1 MPYFYLLKQVLF
13 TMTKIYFSP
22 LNCIFLYST
31 LVCMYFMIGEAN
43 AQSKEALRYEIDA
56 KRGGMSFTSK
66 DALPRGREF
75 KRLDS
80 SYYVGWMFEGSYKF
94 DHAAD
99 VLGFKM
105 ASNQLQ
111 KALTLLEKDFKKEI
125 YTRTSDVF
133 EYLKVMKY
141 QRDWDFIAYALTQC
155 YSNTEEADKLWKLL
169 QKCRKVNMQ
178 LEAYADTYNYMAW
191 TVHRNR
197 FYTSDKYSFLCNSI
211 DENEQYA
218 NKLLDSGI
226 VKLRKDAELN
236 KTIFTANYEN
246 EKMPG
251 VWHYKSIL
259 FSYQLNIESGAYY
272 YEKLRNTVY
281 FPQNNYATFCMIQG
295 KFREAEKYYDLA
307 KEDDPGD
314 KRMKESYYYASVLN
328 TYKNENEK
336 GIAELKDLIK
346 ANGSTPGFGWYNIAL
361 ARNLLYNGQITI
373 AKRYAKRAEQF
384 KEIHIGTTLGQSHYD
399 FSVSLLSLIIKNRE
413 IEAVKFMNKNWWYSP
428 SDLQKLAQLTV
439 EKYSLQFLII
449 NQFASNPERDRVVYK
464 LFSTESTVSFDE
476 VWQLLDG
483 FSVNFFLEKY
493 RKEISQDKRYQIKR
507 YYKLFVSKLLMKKGE
522 YQEALTQ
529 LSSALNEI
537 QIDPDYEKLF
547 KARCLESMILC
558 KLQENKKSNVE
569 PLTNELFKIYPQLI
583 PFSGIAPSMRLHI
596 ITSKPIEKEIK
607 NNLDNL
613 NINWS
618 NNQLINIPDVY
629 VDFIQKEGIH
639 TARVEVKF
647 NGATLLSA
655 TDIPLKTAKDATL
668 QIAHAIFGIGNDDKA
683 AKK

>member
-1 MPYFYLLKQVLF
+1 VMLF
-13 TMTKIYFSP
+13 LSFEKS
-22 LNCIFLYST
+22 
-31 LVCMYFMIGEAN
+31 LV
-43 AQSKEALRYEIDA
+43 AQSRESLRYEIDA

-80 SYYVGWMFEGSYKF
+80 SYYVGWMFEGAYKF

-105 ASNQLQ
+105 ASEQLQ

-155 YSNTEEADKLWKLL
+155 YSNTEEVDKLWKLL

-197 FYTSDKYSFLCNSI
+197 FYTRDKYSFLRNSI

-226 VKLRKDAELN
+226 TKLRKDAELN

-246 EKMPG
+246 EKIPG

-272 YEKLRNTVY
+272 YEKLRNTAY
-281 FPQNNYATFCMIQG
+281 FPQNNFATFCMIQG
-295 KFREAEKYYDLA
+295 KFREAEKYYNLA
-307 KEDDPGD
+307 KEDEPGD
-314 KRMKESYYYASVLN
+314 KRMKESYYYSSVLN
-328 TYKNENEK
+328 AYKNANKK
-336 GIAELKDLIK
+336 GIEEMKSLIK
-346 ANGSTPGFGWYNIAL
+346 ANGSTPGFGWYSIAL
-361 ARNLLYNGQITI
+361 ARNLIYDGQISI
-373 AKRYAKRAEQF
+373 AKRYAQRAEQF

-399 FSVSLLSLIIKNRE
+399 FSVSLMNLIIKNRE
-413 IEAVKFMNKNWWYSP
+413 IELVKFMNKNWWYTP
-428 SDLQKLAQLTV
+428 SDLQKLAQLTI

-449 NQFASNPERDRVVYK
+449 NQFATNPERDRVVYK

-483 FSVNFFLEKY
+483 FSVNYFLEKY
-493 RKEISQDKRYQIKR
+493 KKEISEDKRPQIKR
-507 YYKLFVSKLLMKKGE
+507 YYKLFVGKLLLKKE
-522 YQEALTQ
+522 NYTEA
-529 LSSALNEI
+529 SAMLNSAYSEM
-537 QIDPDYEKLF
+537 QIDEEYEKLY
-547 KARCLESMILC
+547 KARCLEGLIQG
-558 KLQENKKSNVE
+558 KLGMSKKANINKESA
-569 PLTNELFKIYPQLI
+569 ELFRIYPQLI
-583 PFSGIAPSMRLHI
+583 PFSGIAPSM
-596 ITSKPIEKEIK
+596 K
-607 NNLDNL
+607 L
-613 NINWS
+613 NISGNSPLEAKLQEKLADLNVNW
-618 NNQLINIPDVY
+618 
-629 VDFIQKEGIH
+629 
-639 TARVEVKF
+639 VK
-647 NGATLLSA
+647 NSSP
-655 TDIPLKTAKDATL
+655 DIPLVTISFSKKGEFQLIHVDVTQNGQSLLPKVDVVYKSEQYAFQ
-668 QIAHAIFGIGNDDKA
+668 QIALGIFGIGNDDLVST
-683 AKK
+683 KK

>member
-1 MPYFYLLKQVLF
+1 MLF
-13 TMTKIYFSP
+13 LSFEKS
-22 LNCIFLYST
+22 
-31 LVCMYFMIGEAN
+31 LV
-43 AQSKEALRYEIDA
+43 AQSRESLRYEIDA

-80 SYYVGWMFEGSYKF
+80 SYYVGWMFEGAYKF

-105 ASNQLQ
+105 ASEQLQ

-155 YSNTEEADKLWKLL
+155 YSNTEEVDKLWKLL

-197 FYTSDKYSFLCNSI
+197 FYTRDKYSFLRNSI

-226 VKLRKDAELN
+226 TKLRKDAELN

-246 EKMPG
+246 EKIPG

-272 YEKLRNTVY
+272 YEKLRNTAY
-281 FPQNNYATFCMIQG
+281 FPQNNFATFCMIQG
-295 KFREAEKYYDLA
+295 KFREAEKYYNLA
-307 KEDDPGD
+307 KEDEPGD
-314 KRMKESYYYASVLN
+314 KRMKESYYYSSVLN
-328 TYKNENEK
+328 AYKNANKK
-336 GIAELKDLIK
+336 GIDEMKSLIK
-346 ANGSTPGFGWYNIAL
+346 ANGSTPGFGWYSIAL
-361 ARNLLYNGQITI
+361 ARNLIYDGQISI
-373 AKRYAKRAEQF
+373 AKRYAQRAEQF

-399 FSVSLLSLIIKNRE
+399 FSVSLMNLIIKNRE
-413 IEAVKFMNKNWWYSP
+413 IELVKFLNKNWWYTP
-428 SDLQKLAQLTV
+428 SDLQKLAQLTI

-449 NQFASNPERDRVVYK
+449 NQFATNPERDRVVYK

-483 FSVNFFLEKY
+483 FSVNYFLEKY
-493 RKEISQDKRYQIKR
+493 KKEISEDKRPQIKR
-507 YYKLFVSKLLMKKGE
+507 YYKLFVGKLLLKKE
-522 YQEALTQ
+522 NYTEA
-529 LSSALNEI
+529 SAMLNSAYSEM
-537 QIDPDYEKLF
+537 QIDEEYENSTKPD
-547 KARCLESMILC
+547 A
-558 KLQENKKSNVE
+558 
-569 PLTNELFKIYPQLI
+569 
-583 PFSGIAPSMRLHI
+583 
-596 ITSKPIEKEIK
+596 
-607 NNLDNL
+607 
-613 NINWS
+613 
-618 NNQLINIPDVY
+618 
-629 VDFIQKEGIH
+629 
-639 TARVEVKF
+639 
-647 NGATLLSA
+647 
-655 TDIPLKTAKDATL
+655 LKV
-668 QIAHAIFGIGNDDKA
+668 
-683 AKK
+683 